1 MSAHPPI
8 DSLARFAAGLLPGS
22 EMVPVAL
29 HVVGCPR
36 CRAATTHPTA
46 TTPRGGPSSAYA
58 EAIGRVARRSAARAS
73 RHARQRRRAPALLSR
88 VLGLP
93 PEEWDRVIRS
103 SPRLHSHAF
112 ACQALT
118 EARAGWT
125 DDPGRSERLARL
137 ALEVAD
143 RLGTAEHGRRNLE
156 DLRSRAWAYI
166 ANCRRLRSAYS
177 SVPDAL
183 QAAADHLG
191 RGTGD
196 ERDRAELLRFTG
208 SYLVDMGW
216 DAEASEVSAE
226 GHSVATELGDT
237 HLEVEYL
244 VLMSKAR
251 WTSGDRDG
259 AFELVRKAARRL
271 RPDRDPRLGL
281 ILATSLALFQS
292 EMGHPRRAL
301 AAFRPPEPRQL
312 ASCGHMDLARFA
324 WAESMIHRR
333 LGDLDR
339 AVELLAAGRQAF
351 VDSPSP
357 VIYACATLDLAYVHL
372 DLGQSARAVAL
383 AAEAFPLFAFQ
394 ALQREMLETLDLF
407 RRAGGL
413 D

>member
-1 MSAHPPI
+1 
-8 DSLARFAAGLLPGS
+8 
-22 EMVPVAL
+22 MVPVAL

-36 CRAATTHPTA
+36 CRTATTHPTA
-46 TTPRGGPSSAYA
+46 SNPRGGPSSPYA
-58 EAIGRVARRSAARAS
+58 EAIGRVARRSAARAT
-73 RHARQRRRAPALLSR
+73 RYTRQRRRAPGLLDR
-88 VLGLP
+88 VLEFP
-93 PEEWDRVIRS
+93 TEDWDRIIRS
-103 SPRLHSHAF
+103 SPRLHSYAF
-112 ACQALT
+112 ACQALIG
-118 EARAGWT
+118 ARAGWT
-125 DDPGRSERLARL
+125 DDPARSERLAAL

-143 RLGTAEHGRRNLE
+143 RLGNAEHGRRTLE

-166 ANCRRLRSAYS
+166 ANCRRLRSAYA

-216 DAEASEVSAE
+216 DAEAVEVSVE
-226 GHSVATELGDT
+226 GHSVATDLHDT
-237 HLEVEYL
+237 HLQVEYL

-251 WTSGDRDG
+251 WTCGDRDD
-259 AFELVRKAARRL
+259 AFELVRKAARRH
-271 RPDRDPRLGL
+271 RGDRDPRLGL

-301 AAFRPPEPRQL
+301 AAFTRPEPRQL

-339 AVELLAAGRQAF
+339 AVALLAAGRQAF

-357 VIYACATLDLAYVHL
+357 VIYACATLDLGYLHL
-372 DLGQSARAVAL
+372 DLGKSDRAVAL
-383 AAEAFPLFAFQ
+383 AAEAFPLFAVQ
-394 ALQREMLETLDLF
+394 GLQREMLEALDLF

-413 D
+413 E